1 MWSPEADTVASPP
14 EPDEWVDS
22 PGPGSEVSRSHWMP
36 EEAFKRCT
44 NPACGK
50 EFTQRRR
57 KHHCRCCGN
66 VYCSK
71 CTGYVLPLNPLS
83 AMIEAGG
90 VKAKVCELCYERAV
104 DEGYAE
110 STGSD
115 GDGEADSSV
124 GGAQGYHGADSPAA
138 APADTHTHASAANA
152 GPSTLSDRLSH
163 ARPPS
168 SLEED
173 IFGARPRLR
182 AAMLQ
187 DHRPHSSGG
196 RVVSSAFPR
205 FNSISGAGN
214 AHGSGTGGAG
224 GSGSIS
230 IGGVGMGGRL
240 QGSGGSG
247 DLFQRSSTLSA
258 SHERAI
264 RAPGSGLSVE
274 GGADTSVTISS
285 SSTSSY
291 SAFAGAARS
300 SSSSSAVSTSTG
312 GESSRGAGD
321 RVRVLQRYRH
331 LSVSLDEERG
341 ARKGRGAAAG
351 AWAAADR
358 AAAAGPQHLDLA
370 GGGGVG
376 GTGGGGGLGGRVPL
390 GLPPRAD
397 ARQKQQLQQQGQGEG
412 SRGGSGGSMRGGTA
426 GPGNKIGLSLDLLAK
441 MNFPSQPSPS
451 HPSPSYPSSAQPS
464 PSLTSE
470 PSWKRPSPLHS
481 PASAIMSP
489 QPFSPSPGR
498 SLGAPGGPGG
508 ARMCWQGIEERR
520 GGGQLR
526 GGLVGG
532 VSMEEQERA
541 EREREERE
549 REREEREREERERVE
564 GEQRRREEL
573 YEELGAGLLLE
584 SPSAHVKGHV
594 KSVQLHDLLAAWEK
608 GESILDSTTTTT
620 VSPLPAVSPL
630 PTVAPLPAGSP
641 LPTTASPLTLLET
654 ISHRMGLAPTP
665 PALATALEQRGEGRG
680 ETGHEEAA
688 EAAAAGGA
696 GKGPSAEAIQR
707 LLWTDGQPTA
717 VPASATA
724 AAPDTAAEPAASAE
738 PAATSAAAA
747 GAGAAAPGDA
757 SPHGASRSRGEALDQ
772 VKRSLAASM
781 GAAGEGGDGRTARSA
796 AASGASGAPQEPTPP
811 KAKPPG
817 LVVPGASDGAAPA
830 LSASVVRAA
839 PASLLQWS
847 PSDVL
852 HWLHSSVPFRSAP
865 AAQYAADFEKAGV
878 EGITLVGMT
887 RGHPALA
894 NMRPAD
900 LVAFEMAS
908 QVERRRVVAGH
919 AAGQPAPELGPRPAT
934 AVGVAGMDS
943 QQLRPGQAGH
953 AGQAGQQ
960 QAKLVPP
967 RQFRAL
973 HLDGFSSASSRATT
987 PADTPHSTDSRILN
1001 PIPARPA
1008 TAAAGSGGGGGQKK
1022 GAGSS
1027 GSGGGWL
1034 FGWSTGAAKESP
1046 ASAEAVD
1053 ARDEVAAAEER
1064 EQTAKAKLSHLDAM
1078 LKRSLLVEYLHTR
1091 QRWAPM
1097 GGEGPL
1103 PVDDPE
1109 AEDEWLP
1116 RFVALSANEVS
1127 CYRQA
1132 SDLDPEVSI
1141 PLDSV
1146 AAAGTL
1152 EAGGEA
1158 GEEAEDWLVFH
1169 LTTGYGLRLEC
1180 ATRSRVKLQLWLA
1193 TIHEAVE
1200 NLLDFL
1206 PFKCDACHQPF
1217 CLEHRSYGAHECPDV
1232 HVKDVTVTVCPKC
1245 SSSFRTS
1252 RFEDAERALARHM
1265 GGSDCQAASA
1275 ERRTKCPV
1283 RGCRQRLTTSNRA
1296 KCRSCA
1302 KDHCLQHRLASD
1314 HHCAHRAASSAT
1326 MPTRAEGKG
1335 AGQRFLDALAK
1346 RNGGECAQSNS
1357 SGSSSDSAKGC
1368 LGVSPSVKAH

>member
-1 MWSPEADTVASPP
+1 MTTPEADSVASPP

-71 CTGYVLPLNPLS
+71 CTSYVLPLNPLS

-110 STGSD
+110 STGSQ
-115 GDGEADSSV
+115 GDAEADGSV
-124 GGAQGYHGADSPAA
+124 HGAQGYLGAESPAD
-138 APADTHTHASAANA
+138 APADSHTHASAAKSGPSGLTAEQATSPNSILSSSPSSSAATPAAATANSSDGSSSASAPPRSSFDSSIPRPSSA

-182 AAMLQ
+182 AAMLE

-196 RVVSSAFPR
+196 RVASSAFPR

-214 AHGSGTGGAG
+214 ALGSGTGGAG
-224 GSGSIS
+224 GRGSGSIS
-230 IGGVGMGGRL
+230 IGGVGMGGGLR
-240 QGSGGSG
+240 GSGGSG
-247 DLFQRSSTLSA
+247 DLFQRSTTLSA

-264 RAPGSGLSVE
+264 R
-274 GGADTSVTISS
+274 
-285 SSTSSY
+285 
-291 SAFAGAARS
+291 
-300 SSSSSAVSTSTG
+300 
-312 GESSRGAGD
+312 
-321 RVRVLQRYRH
+321 
-331 LSVSLDEERG
+331 
-341 ARKGRGAAAG
+341 
-351 AWAAADR
+351 
-358 AAAAGPQHLDLA
+358 
-370 GGGGVG
+370 
-376 GTGGGGGLGGRVPL
+376 
-390 GLPPRAD
+390 
-397 ARQKQQLQQQGQGEG
+397 GQ
-412 SRGGSGGSMRGGTA
+412 
-426 GPGNKIGLSLDLLAK
+426 
-441 MNFPSQPSPS
+441 
-451 HPSPSYPSSAQPS
+451 
-464 PSLTSE
+464 
-470 PSWKRPSPLHS
+470 
-481 PASAIMSP
+481 
-489 QPFSPSPGR
+489 
-498 SLGAPGGPGG
+498 
-508 ARMCWQGIEERR
+508 
-520 GGGQLR
+520 
-526 GGLVGG
+526 
-532 VSMEEQERA
+532 
-541 EREREERE
+541 
-549 REREEREREERERVE
+549 
-564 GEQRRREEL
+564 
-573 YEELGAGLLLE
+573 
-584 SPSAHVKGHV
+584 V

-608 GESILDSTTTTT
+608 GESVLDSTTTT
-620 VSPLPAVSPL
+620 VSPLPATSPL
-630 PTVAPLPAGSP
+630 PTAAPLPAGSP
-641 LPTTASPLTLLET
+641 LPTTASPLTLLAT
-654 ISHRMGLAPTP
+654 ISHRMGLAPAP
-665 PALATALEQRGEGRG
+665 PSPATALEQRHEGRG
-680 ETGHEEAA
+680 EKGHKEAA
-688 EAAAAGGA
+688 EAAAAGGT

-707 LLWTDGQPTA
+707 LLWTDGEPTA
-717 VPASATA
+717 VPASAAA
-724 AAPDTAAEPAASAE
+724 AAPDTAATADP
-738 PAATSAAAA
+738 AAAA
-747 GAGAAAPGDA
+747 ASPGDT
-757 SPHGASRSRGEALDQ
+757 SPQGRGEALDE

-781 GAAGEGGDGRTARSA
+781 GAAGGGGEGRTA
-796 AASGASGAPQEPTPP
+796 AASGASSAPHEPSTTEAKAPGAV
-811 KAKPPG
+811 A
-817 LVVPGASDGAAPA
+817 PGASGGAAAAP
-830 LSASVVRAA
+830 SASAVRAA

-847 PSDVL
+847 SSDVL
-852 HWLHSSVPFRSAP
+852 HWLRSSVPFRSAP
-865 AAQYAADFEKAGV
+865 ASHYAADFEKAGV
-878 EGITLVGMT
+878 EGITLMGMT

-908 QVERRRVVAGH
+908 QVERRRVVAAH
-919 AAGQPAPELGPRPAT
+919 ATGQPTPELAPRPAT
-934 AVGVAGMDS
+934 AVGVTGMDS
-943 QQLRPGQAGH
+943 QHLRPGQAG
-953 AGQAGQQ
+953 QQQQQQ

-1001 PIPARPA
+1001 PVPARPA

-1034 FGWSTGAAKESP
+1034 FGWSSSAAKDSP
-1046 ASAEAVD
+1046 ASAEGGE

-1091 QRWAPM
+1091 QRWAPI

-1180 ATRSRVKLQLWLA
+1180 GTRSRVKLQLWLA

-1217 CLEHRSYGAHECPDV
+1217 CLDHRSYGAHECPDV
-1232 HVKDVTVTVCPKC
+1232 HIKDVTVAVCPKC

-1302 KDHCLQHRLASD
+1302 EDHCLQHRLASD
-1314 HHCAHRAASSAT
+1314 HHCAHRATSSAT
-1326 MPTRAEGKG
+1326 RPTRAEGKG

-1346 RNGGECAQSNS
+1346 RTGGECAQSSS
-1357 SGSSSDSAKGC
+1357 SGSSSDSTNA
-1368 LGVSPSVKAH
+1368 GVGVNPSVKAH

>member
-1 MWSPEADTVASPP
+1 MWSPEADLVASPP

-22 PGPGSEVSRSHWMP
+22 PGAGSEVSRSHWMP

-110 STGSD
+110 STGSE
-115 GDGEADSSV
+115 GDGEAHGSV
-124 GGAQGYHGADSPAA
+124 VSAQGYDEAESPAA
-138 APADTHTHASAANA
+138 APADSLTHASAAKSGPSDLAAEQASSPNSILSSSPSSSTATPAAATANSSDGSSSTSAPPPSSFDSAIPRPSSA

-173 IFGARPRLR
+173 IFGSRPRLR
-182 AAMLQ
+182 AAVLQ

-196 RVVSSAFPR
+196 RVASSAFPR
-205 FNSISGAGN
+205 FNSISGA
-214 AHGSGTGGAG
+214 ASTHGSGTGGAG
-224 GSGSIS
+224 GNGSIS
-230 IGGVGMGGRL
+230 IGGVGMGGSGAVAAAGSCFSAASLSLHRTSGR
-240 QGSGGSG
+240 QGQLG
-247 DLFQRSSTLSA
+247 
-258 SHERAI
+258 
-264 RAPGSGLSVE
+264 
-274 GGADTSVTISS
+274 
-285 SSTSSY
+285 
-291 SAFAGAARS
+291 
-300 SSSSSAVSTSTG
+300 
-312 GESSRGAGD
+312 
-321 RVRVLQRYRH
+321 
-331 LSVSLDEERG
+331 
-341 ARKGRGAAAG
+341 GRGAAAG

-370 GGGGVG
+370 GSGGSGGSVG
-376 GTGGGGGLGGRVPL
+376 GTGGGMGSRVPL

-397 ARQKQQLQQQGQGEG
+397 ARQKQQQQQQQQGEG

-464 PSLTSE
+464 PSLSSE

-489 QPFSPSPGR
+489 QPFSPSPWAQPGR
-498 SLGAPGGPGG
+498 ARG
-508 ARMCWQGIEERR
+508 ARESADVLVIADRGAELEAEGEGDWDSEGLGML
-520 GGGQLR
+520 GGGRQAMGERGAGEQLR
-526 GGLVGG
+526 GGQVGG
-532 VSMEEQERA
+532 VSVEEQEREA
-541 EREREERE
+541 REREERE
-549 REREEREREERERVE
+549 REARERVE

-584 SPSAHVKGHV
+584 SPSAHVKGAV

-608 GESILDSTTTTT
+608 GESVLDSTTST

-630 PTVAPLPAGSP
+630 PT
-641 LPTTASPLTLLET
+641 TASPLTLLAS
-654 ISHRMGLAPTP
+654 ISHRMGLAAP
-665 PALATALEQRGEGRG
+665 PAPPAPALEQLGEARGEKGHKEAG
-680 ETGHEEAA
+680 E
-688 EAAAAGGA
+688 AAAGG
-696 GKGPSAEAIQR
+696 GR
-707 LLWTDGQPTA
+707 
-717 VPASATA
+717 
-724 AAPDTAAEPAASAE
+724 
-738 PAATSAAAA
+738 
-747 GAGAAAPGDA
+747 GAG
-757 SPHGASRSRGEALDQ
+757 RGEAQPRRLHG
-772 VKRSLAASM
+772 RCWGGGEARTAAS
-781 GAAGEGGDGRTARSA
+781 G
-796 AASGASGAPQEPTPP
+796 GASGAPQESNPP
-811 KAKPPG
+811 DAKAPG
-817 LVVPGASDGAAPA
+817 TVAPGASGGAAAESSA
-830 LSASVVRAA
+830 LAVRAA

-847 PSDVL
+847 SSDVL
-852 HWLHSSVPFRSAP
+852 HWLRSSVPFRSAP
-865 AAQYAADFEKAGV
+865 AAHYAADFEKAGV

-908 QVERRRVVAGH
+908 QVERRRVVAVH
-919 AAGQPAPELGPRPAT
+919 AAGQPASELGPRPAT
-934 AVGVAGMDS
+934 AVGVTGMDS
-943 QQLRPGQAGH
+943 QQLRPGQAG
-953 AGQAGQQ
+953 QAGQQ
-960 QAKLVPP
+960 QHAKLVPP

-1001 PIPARPA
+1001 PVPARPA
-1008 TAAAGSGGGGGQKK
+1008 TAAAGSGGAGGQKK
-1022 GAGSS
+1022 GAVSSAGGS
-1027 GSGGGWL
+1027 GWL
-1034 FGWSTGAAKESP
+1034 FGWSSGAAKDSP
-1046 ASAEAVD
+1046 ASAEAVEV
-1053 ARDEVAAAEER
+1053 RDEVAAAEER

-1078 LKRSLLVEYLHTR
+1078 LKRALLVEYLHTR

-1116 RFVALSANEVS
+1116 RFVTLSANEVS

-1200 NLLDFL
+1200 NVAMRKQRGR
-1206 PFKCDACHQPF
+1206 P
-1217 CLEHRSYGAHECPDV
+1217 RS
-1232 HVKDVTVTVCPKC
+1232 
-1245 SSSFRTS
+1245 
-1252 RFEDAERALARHM
+1252 
-1265 GGSDCQAASA
+1265 AAS
-1275 ERRTKCPV
+1275 
-1283 RGCRQRLTTSNRA
+1283 
-1296 KCRSCA
+1296 
-1302 KDHCLQHRLASD
+1302 
-1314 HHCAHRAASSAT
+1314 
-1326 MPTRAEGKG
+1326 
-1335 AGQRFLDALAK
+1335 
-1346 RNGGECAQSNS
+1346 GGR
-1357 SGSSSDSAKGC
+1357 
-1368 LGVSPSVKAH
+1368 